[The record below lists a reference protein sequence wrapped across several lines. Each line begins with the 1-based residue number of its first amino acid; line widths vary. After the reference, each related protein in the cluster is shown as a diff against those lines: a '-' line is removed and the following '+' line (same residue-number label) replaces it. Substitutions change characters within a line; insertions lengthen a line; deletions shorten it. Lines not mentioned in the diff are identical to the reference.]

1 LNLNFLQ
8 NRLNRTFYEFIK
20 FNELIKSP
28 SRVNRLYNLQPKL
41 KKLDKKKQV
50 SYKRHFR

>member
-20 FNELIKSP
+20 SYDN
-28 SRVNRLYNLQPKL
+28 Q
-41 KKLDKKKQV
+41 KKM
-50 SYKRHFR
+50 